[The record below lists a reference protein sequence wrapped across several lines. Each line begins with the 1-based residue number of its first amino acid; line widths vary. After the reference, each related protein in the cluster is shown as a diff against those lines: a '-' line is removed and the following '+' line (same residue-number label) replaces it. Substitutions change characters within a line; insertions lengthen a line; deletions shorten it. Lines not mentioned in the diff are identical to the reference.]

1 MQGRVEN
8 EIKTFK
14 AADAVVRS
22 LPRFANEWY
31 FNMKASRKTAS
42 SCYDFVRKIRRFLE
56 YINEDTMSVNTEDIT
71 LYACESFLISCQT
84 KKDEHGMEVYTS
96 DSYQQGMWCALNSFT
111 KFLAKRKYIEYNYMD
126 DIERPKNKDLDRINS
141 ERVLLTQKDFNK
153 ILAAAKEGS
162 NYMGGLLSN
171 RDILVLLLFMTTGMR
186 KTALSEI
193 NLEDISMKE
202 QTITVV
208 DKGNKT
214 HIYVLND
221 QVMQYLKK
229 WLNDRQRLITKQ
241 SGTALFLRHNGDRLG
256 DDSIYNIVTQSCY
269 KGIGKKLSPHKLRSG
284 FCSILYSKTHDV
296 EFVRRAVGHSNIQT
310 TQRYIKT
317 DGEERKKAVKIMS
330 DLLDI

>member
-14 AADAVVRS
+14 AADAVVKS

-111 KFLAKRKYIEYNYMD
+111 KFLAKRKYIEYNYME
-126 DIERPKNKDLDRINS
+126 DIEKPKNRDLDRINS
-141 ERVLLTQKDFNK
+141 ERVLLTQRDFNK
-153 ILAAAKEGS
+153 ILSAAKEGS

-171 RDILVLLLFMTTGMR
+171 RDVLILLLFMTTGIR

-193 NLEDISMKE
+193 NIEDINLEDMTLS
-202 QTITVV
+202 VV

-214 HIYVLND
+214 HIYNLND
-221 QVMQYLKK
+221 QVAEYLSK
-229 WLNDRQRLITKQ
+229 WLKDREKIKKQ
-241 SGTALFLRHNGDRLG
+241 NSPSALFLQRDGTRLG
-256 DDSIYNIVTQSCY
+256 DDSIYNIVKQSCY

-296 EFVRRAVGHSNIQT
+296 EFVRRVVGHSNIQT

-317 DGEERKKAVKIMS
+317 EEEERKRAAKIMS
-330 DLLDI
+330 DLLDV